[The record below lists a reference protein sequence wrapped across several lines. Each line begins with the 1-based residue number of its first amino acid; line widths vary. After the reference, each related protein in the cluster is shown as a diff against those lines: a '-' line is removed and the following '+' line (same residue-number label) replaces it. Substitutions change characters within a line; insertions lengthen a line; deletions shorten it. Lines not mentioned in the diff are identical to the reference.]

1 MIENFKCKIQTNIL
15 FKQVHFINLKKKKNL
30 KIPSTH
36 LNRNKLLISCNCF
49 DAKFMAVK
57 VYSCLPLY
65 SVAIN
70 CQENNFQAV
79 SLLKHVSKEHIYR

>member
-15 FKQVHFINLKKKKNL
+15 FKQVHFINLNFFFK